1 MSEVRRTVT
10 PGYGRCGGCDQIKHV
25 APDGIVQVH
34 NSYSA
39 DGTAL
44 VIVLCPGSGAPPVD
58 LASGE
63 LDA

>member
-1 MSEVRRTVT
+1 MSDVGRTVT

-25 APDGIVQVH
+25 APDGVVQVH

-39 DGTAL
+39 NGTAL
-44 VIVLCPGSGAPPVD
+44 VTVRCSGSGAPPVD
-58 LASGE
+58 LASRE